1 MEERRFKS
9 QAVKPSS
16 YQVKNAG
23 MAVALIR
30 TSFGEDSIRP
40 GSPENYPGWFLC
52 RGERTAWHERSD
64 EISAGEPEQ

>member
-9 QAVKPSS
+9 QAVKPNS

-40 GSPENYPGWFLC
+40 GSPENASRWFLC
-52 RGERTAWHERSD
+52 RGE
-64 EISAGEPEQ
+64 